1 MAKEKSLP
9 QRAYMLE
16 QVYKELDFQ
25 NGDLIEVKDIENLE
39 EQEYVNKAQWLILCR
54 YISQNKSF
62 KAESIFFV
70 ENNPVIVFVNCPET
84 DKSKLHEIYNQIWC
98 MANPRLLFISTP
110 TELNVY
116 DLANRPAREMKE
128 LTALETVEKKD
139 LPNIASILKKFRRE
153 FVEMGEVFG
162 DERFGKIDSR
172 ADKALINDIKALREK
187 LFQEGLN
194 DEKLLKYAHALIGR
208 SIFIRYLEDRGI
220 LTKDYFYDAAGN
232 NPQWKKLLEEK
243 PAKPDLYPG
252 VSDSLYL
259 RGLSNYEFT
268 YHLYD
273 KLADDFNGDM
283 FPTDQDEKE
292 KVKDNHLL
300 LLQEFLEGDIQ
311 GQERLFFW
319 AYKFDIIP
327 IELISNI
334 YEELY
339 HHEDL
344 TGSNRETGKGKKRI
358 HGTYYTPP
366 SLVEFL
372 LMKVLTVDKLETS
385 PRVIDPACGSG
396 IFLVESFRRIVRYEL
411 YKKKNKQ
418 LSFAQLEEILKNQIR
433 GIELNAE
440 AVRITAFSLYLAF
453 LHYQEPPDILRQ
465 INAGNKL
472 PHLIYIDNKNKKEGK
487 KYFDILIKANAFT
500 LEKEIPDEEV
510 KKKFLNDC
518 VDVVVGN
525 PPWGEVSKDDED
537 GNAALEWCKRK
548 NKVISHKEK
557 SQAFVW
563 RAIDLL
569 KDGGTASLLVSS
581 GVLLKYSG
589 PSNRFKQDF
598 LGSIR
603 LQEVVNFVNVR
614 EVFFNNAISPF
625 ISIVFKKEMPL
636 LTAKIN
642 YWTARRT
649 KVIENTK
656 CVILDRIDFKFFRY
670 STAAAPEIWKI
681 YYFGNHRDHSLISG
695 LRSYP
700 RFSTFEVKNMK
711 RRQGFK
717 EGIKGRKDADRLKQY
732 KFLPEE
738 YLDKRYGHTDFSTK
752 LKTVPSKVKEEGF
765 PGAYEEMRILMKR
778 GPTGN
783 DYGEKGHIIARLVT
797 ETFAFKHS
805 INCFKLASNKEED
818 YKILLGIL
826 WSSLMRYYFFMVSS
840 SWPIWHHQIY
850 VTDILNMPVTFP
862 EDEKLKKK
870 IIKIVD
876 NLRNYKPK
884 ALGTEKEIRKLEND
898 LDEAI
903 FELYMLTEAESD
915 LIRDRCKYDIDFF
928 YNPSVIPLDFG
939 DVTFG
944 TLASLLA
951 DRNKQKGMEGY
962 LYAFLKSWSPELEKG
977 KEFNWQI
984 VRHPTVPMIAVIFTL
999 QNKGEEKTQ
1008 NVSPD
1013 ELLEWRKI
1021 LSILENA
1028 TQIPY
1033 SSKIYIE
1040 GIVRLVTKDQI
1051 IIIKRSEERLWTRSA
1066 AYEDV
1071 EATLLQAMEKENRSN
1086 A

>member
-1 MAKEKSLP
+1 
-9 QRAYMLE
+9 
-16 QVYKELDFQ
+16 
-25 NGDLIEVKDIENLE
+25 
-39 EQEYVNKAQWLILCR
+39 
-54 YISQNKSF
+54 
-62 KAESIFFV
+62 
-70 ENNPVIVFVNCPET
+70 
-84 DKSKLHEIYNQIWC
+84 

-110 TELNVY
+110 SELNVY
-116 DLANRPAREMKE
+116 DLANKPVREIEE
-128 LTALETVEKKD
+128 LHPLETVKNVSD
-139 LPNIASILKKFRRE
+139 IASTLKKFRRE
-153 FVEMGEVFG
+153 SVEMGEVFG

-172 ADKALINDIKALREK
+172 ADKTLINDIKILREK

-220 LTKDYFYDAAGN
+220 LTKDYFYNAAGN

-243 PAKPDLYPG
+243 SSKPDLYPG

-259 RGLSNYEFT
+259 KSLSNFEFT
-268 YHLYD
+268 YHLYE

-283 FPTDQDEKE
+283 FPTDQDEEKE
-292 KVKDNHLL
+292 VKVEHLL
-300 LLQEFLEGDIQ
+300 LLQKFLKGDVQ
-311 GQERLFFW
+311 DQERLFFW

-344 TGSNRETGKGKKRI
+344 TRGNRKSRKGKRGS
-358 HGTYYTPP
+358 HGTHYTPA

-372 LMKVLTVDKLETS
+372 LMKVLTVDKLKTS

-396 IFLVESFRRIVRYEL
+396 IFLVEAFRRIVRFEL

-418 LSFAQLEEILKNQIR
+418 LSFGRLEEILKNQIA
-433 GIELNAE
+433 GIELNSE

-472 PHLIYIDNKNKKEGK
+472 PHLIYTDNDKKKKGK
-487 KYFDILIKANAFT
+487 KYFDILIEANAFT
-500 LEKEIPDEEV
+500 VEKEISDEEV

-518 VDVVVGN
+518 ADVVVGN
-525 PPWGEVSKDDED
+525 PPWGKVSKDDEH
-537 GNAALEWCKRK
+537 GNAALMWCKREK
-548 NKVISHKEK
+548 KVISDKEK
-557 SQAFVW
+557 SQAFIW

-569 KDGGTASLLVSS
+569 KDRGTASLLVSS

-589 PSNRFKQDF
+589 KSNRFKQDF

-625 ISIVFKKEMPL
+625 ISVVFKKEMPSP
-636 LTAKIN
+636 TAKIN

-649 KVIENTK
+649 RVIENTK
-656 CVILDRIDFKFFRY
+656 CVVLDRTDFKFFRY
-670 STAAAPEIWKI
+670 FAAAALDIWKI

-700 RFSTFEVKNMK
+700 QFKTFEVKNLE

-717 EGIKGRKDADRLKQY
+717 ESEKDRKDSGWLKQY
-732 KFLPEE
+732 KFLPSE
-738 YLDKRYGHTDFSTK
+738 YLDKRYGYTDFGTK
-752 LKTVPSKVKEEGF
+752 LKTVPSRVKEKGIPGIYEG
-765 PGAYEEMRILMKR
+765 MRILMKR

-783 DYGEKGHIIARLVT
+783 DYGEDGHIIARLET
-797 ETFAFKHS
+797 EAFAFKHS
-805 INCFKLASNKEED
+805 INCLKLESNKEED
-818 YKILLGIL
+818 YKVLLGIL
-826 WSSLMRYYFFMVSS
+826 WSSLLRYYFFMISS
-840 SWPIWHHQIY
+840 SWPIWHDQIY
-850 VTDILNMPVTFP
+850 VIEILNMPVTFP
-862 EDEKLKKK
+862 GDEKLKKK

-876 NLRNYKPK
+876 KLRNYKHK
-884 ALGTEKEIRKLEND
+884 GLGDKEELKKLEND
-898 LDEAI
+898 LNEAI
-903 FELYMLTEAESD
+903 FELYMLTEEDCD
-915 LIRDRCKYDIDFF
+915 LIMDRCKYDIDFF
-928 YNPSVIPLDFG
+928 YNPSVIPIEFG

-944 TLASLLA
+944 TFESLPA
-951 DRNKQKGMEGY
+951 DRSNQKGMKGY
-962 LYAFLKSWSPELEKG
+962 LYAFLKSWNPELEKG

-984 VRHPTVPMIAVIFTL
+984 VRHPTVPMAAVIFTL
-999 QNKGEEKTQ
+999 QDKGEEKIQ
-1008 NVSPD
+1008 NISPD

-1021 LSILENA
+1021 LSILEKA

-1033 SSKIYIE
+1033 STKIYIE
-1040 GIVRLVTKDQI
+1040 GIVRLVTKNQI
-1051 IIIKRSEERLWTRSA
+1051 IIIKRNEERLWTRSA

-1071 EATLLQAMEKENRSN
+1071 EATILQAMEKEKRSN